1 MHPYSGVLRCE
12 KSRQGMNFASH
23 LGLPVYAKWRSMGP
37 GRFWMASEHRSE
49 FLNFTYRTQP
59 LTGDRSQQAA

>member
-1 MHPYSGVLRCE
+1 
-12 KSRQGMNFASH
+12 MNFASH